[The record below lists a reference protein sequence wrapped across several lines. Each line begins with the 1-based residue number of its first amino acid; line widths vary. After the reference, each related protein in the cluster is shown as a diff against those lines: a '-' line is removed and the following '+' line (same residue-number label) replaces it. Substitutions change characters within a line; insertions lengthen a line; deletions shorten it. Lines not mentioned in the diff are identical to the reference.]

1 MSSESSPSRKDFGR
15 PALRRLEEEHDD
27 LVAELRAGFDSLDGV
42 IFWCQRLSMRTLGCL
57 DDGLYQQFGN
67 ERVLWSTLITSPER
81 ERYGH
86 DTVSLEAAE
95 EFRLLVEATY
105 VLPATRSAFR
115 KLRGSAGEYF
125 GDDKDDTVTVAGEQF
140 IAMRPALDHLEERQK
155 ETLSQLLDGIEG
167 GKPELLDWLRD
178 LNGATFGQ
186 IDSEFQVRAFKE
198 SRVTQ
203 EVLLDEFED
212 PDAARKTRQLMAFE
226 FLLPA
231 FNAGVRKL
239 VGKAGEDT
247 VEEEE
252 DDQSAGDHIDV

>member
-1 MSSESSPSRKDFGR
+1 MSSETTISRKDFGR

-57 DDGLYQQFGN
+57 DDALYQQFGN

-81 ERYGH
+81 EKYGH

-115 KLRGSAGEYF
+115 MLRGSAGEYF
-125 GDDKDDTVTVAGEQF
+125 GDDEDGTVTVAGEQF
-140 IAMRPALDHLEERQK
+140 IAMRPALNHLEDRQK
-155 ETLSQLLDGIEG
+155 ETLTQLLDGIEG

-198 SRVTQ
+198 SRVTR
-203 EVLLDEFED
+203 EVLLDEFDD
-212 PDAARKTRQLMAFE
+212 PGAARKTRQLFAFE
-226 FLLPA
+226 YLLPA

-247 VEEEE
+247 AEEEE
-252 DDQSAGDHIDV
+252 ENDDRGAHIDV